1 MSRSRSRV
9 RRGRTPLEL
18 AVLLVSL
25 AAVAS
30 VVAGLIIA
38 SATGGEGPP
47 DLVAVARPTGLERSG
62 GALYELLVR
71 NQGGQTA
78 ENVVVEVTVGS
89 ETREVE
95 ILSVSKGDEEVAS
108 VVFPRGT
115 DGTAEAR
122 VLSYHE
128 TTRG

>member
-1 MSRSRSRV
+1 MSRSRRGL
-9 RRGRTPLEL
+9 RRERTKLEL
-18 AVLLVSL
+18 GVLLVSV
-25 AAVAS
+25 AAVGTVVVGL
-30 VVAGLIIA
+30 VVAGV
-38 SATGGEGPP
+38 SGGTGPP
-47 DLVAVARPTGLERSG
+47 DLRATVGPSGVERSG
-62 GALYELLVR
+62 GAVYELSVR

-78 ENVVVEVTVGS
+78 ENVVVEVSVGS

-115 DGTAEAR
+115 AGTATAR